1 MSVTADLTAADL
13 ADLPI
18 FPLGT
23 VLFPGGLLPLRV
35 FEARYVDMTGDCM
48 KRGKPFGVCL
58 IREGSEVGAPAV
70 PEEFGCL
77 AHIVD
82 WDMQDLG
89 VLQIATHGGQRF
101 RLTDRRVAANG
112 LTRGSAELIEPEAD
126 MVLPERFAP
135 CARLLQMI
143 VLDRSQAVFAEPH
156 RFDDAAW
163 VGYRLSE
170 VLPVPLAAK
179 QKLLEL
185 QDTLSRLEILL
196 RYLEQRG
203 LAAAG

>member
-1 MSVTADLTAADL
+1 VTAAGAVGAADL
-13 ADLPI
+13 ADLPV
-18 FPLGT
+18 FPLNT

-35 FEARYVDMTGDCM
+35 FEARYMEMTGDCM
-48 KRGKPFGVCL
+48 KRGKPFAVCL
-58 IREGSEVGAPAV
+58 IREGREVGETAV
-70 PEEFGCL
+70 PHAVGCL

-89 VLQIATHGGQRF
+89 VLQISTHGGQRV
-101 RLTDRRVAANG
+101 RLLETSVAANG
-112 LTRGSAELIEPEAD
+112 LARARAELIAPEPEAAL
-126 MVLPERFAP
+126 VERYEP
-135 CARLLQMI
+135 CARLLRMI
-143 VLDRSQAVFAEPH
+143 VEDRTDAVFAAPH

-170 VLPVPLAAK
+170 ILPVPLAAK

-185 QDTLSRLEILL
+185 EDSTSRLEILF

-203 LAAAG
+203 LAGGS

>member
-1 MSVTADLTAADL
+1 MTITSDVAAADL

-18 FPLGT
+18 FPLNT

-35 FEARYVDMTGDCM
+35 FETRYMDMTGDCM
-48 KRGKPFGVCL
+48 KRGKPFGVAL
-58 IREGSEVGAPAV
+58 IREGREVGEAAV
-70 PEEFGCL
+70 PEDVGCL

-89 VLQIATHGGQRF
+89 VLQIATHGGQRM
-101 RLTDRRVAANG
+101 RLLERRVEASG
-112 LTRGSAELIEPEAD
+112 LTRASAELIPPEPDVA
-126 MVLPERFAP
+126 LPERFEA
-135 CARLLQMI
+135 CARLLQM
-143 VLDRSQAVFAEPH
+143 VVADRSHAVFAAPH
-156 RFDDAAW
+156 RFDDSAW

-170 VLPVPLAAK
+170 ILPVPLAAK

-185 QDTLSRLEILL
+185 DDSQSRLEILL

-203 LAAAG
+203 LASGG